1 MKVTTPDRNAVRRN
15 VIKDHAFLTMF
26 AALSILSMIGWLS
39 AIAWITV
46 KLVELF
52 V

>member
-1 MKVTTPDRNAVRRN
+1 MKTTDPGRGNA
-15 VIKDHAFLTMF
+15 IKDRAFLTAF
-26 AALSILSMIGWLS
+26 ATLSILSMVGWLS

-46 KLVELF
+46 KLIELF